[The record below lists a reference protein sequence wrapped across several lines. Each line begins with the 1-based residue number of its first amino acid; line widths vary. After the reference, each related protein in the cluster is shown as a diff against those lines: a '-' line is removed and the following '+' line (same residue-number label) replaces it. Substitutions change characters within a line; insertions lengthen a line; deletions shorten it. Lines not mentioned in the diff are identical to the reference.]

1 MSEPDAP
8 LSCPACGRATKQHRA
23 GTSLSGIARHLSVSH
38 QSVINWISAAAANI
52 PPPPMPA
59 ARQGEPA
66 GGAGRG
72 SRQGEPA
79 VEVLELGE
87 LYTFVAQK
95 KSKPTS

>member
-1 MSEPDAP
+1 
-8 LSCPACGRATKQHRA
+8 
-23 GTSLSGIARHLSVSH
+23 
-38 QSVINWISAAAANI
+38 
-52 PPPPMPA
+52 MPA